1 MRRNMK
7 KKRFIRIIIL
17 IVVLFVLL
25 LIIPWLLN
33 IAYKFDFGIW
43 SIESEWTAGDAI
55 AFYGSVLSGVFTL
68 LGVVLTILYEAKER
82 RNDETIKYKPI
93 LEVVGIDLPVTCGY
107 REVGLG
113 YGISGSANDTD
124 FEKKAEIFFNRQR
137 ENNPKY
143 RLALKNVGRG
153 ETHNAVLENCSVK
166 NVNWEDISHLHSSFS
181 QGQYIGEIIKDG
193 FFEIYVNL
201 PDYLILPKEL
211 DNQKY
216 YLISM
221 EMNIDY
227 SDMFNRIRYR
237 YSITIHQ
244 KLHMESIESE
254 SPNILDST
262 YCYAKV
268 RYDAPEIMPCKMIY
282 SSIQKKF
289 IHEKEYIN
297 EKK

>member
-1 MRRNMK
+1 MK
-7 KKRFIRIIIL
+7 KKSFIRIIIL
-17 IVVLFVLL
+17 IVALFVFL

-33 IAYKFDFGIW
+33 IAYKFNFGIW

-55 AFYGSVLSGVFTL
+55 AFYGSILSGGFTL

-82 RNDETIKYKPI
+82 RKDETIKYKPI
-93 LEVVGIDLPVTCGY
+93 LEVVGINLPVTCGY

-113 YGISGSANDTD
+113 YSISGSASDAD
-124 FEKKAEIFFNRQR
+124 FEKKAEIFFNQQR
-137 ENNPKY
+137 ANNPKY
-143 RLALKNVGRG
+143 RLVLKNVGRG
-153 ETHNAVLENCSVK
+153 ETFNAVLEDCNVK
-166 NVNWEDISHLHSSFS
+166 NVNWKDISHLNSNFS

-216 YLISM
+216 YSISM

-244 KLHMESIESE
+244 KLYMELIETE
-254 SPNILDST
+254 APNISDSN

-268 RYDAPEIMPCKMIY
+268 RYDDPEIMPCNMIY

-297 EKK
+297 ENK